1 MGATPL
7 LRSQRNLAD
16 LLGEEFSENLSSTD
30 TEDAA
35 AVNPKVRLLR
45 DLRFDTRSKST
56 WARLFNDYNNP
67 KMCTTP
73 SDGLHVDDGLWKL
86 LVHFIV
92 SLKVPFNQKTMTLL
106 LILMNHTP
114 SLYWKETWRKV
125 LSDLCPCKLSR
136 L

>member
-1 MGATPL
+1 MSISWILFCGLFLTLLTTRMGATPL

-67 KMCTTP
+67 KMLRGKKKKGSSKGCFGGKLDRIGAMT
-73 SDGLHVDDGLWKL
+73 GLG
-86 LVHFIV
+86 
-92 SLKVPFNQKTMTLL
+92 
-106 LILMNHTP
+106 
-114 SLYWKETWRKV
+114 
-125 LSDLCPCKLSR
+125 C
-136 L
+136 